1 MLNVKVEVGPSS
13 RWNEVVMTQILD
25 NLLAQKMIDLE
36 FYINAMPSS
45 SGFPKAQ
52 MTQYLQ
58 NMKEKQAMETPI
70 NEGGVNV
77 DEMLAQNTPDIDQLL
92 ANMSEED
99 RQMAMKDPQFLEN
112 IIAQQ
117 MGIA

>member
-25 NLLAQKMIDLE
+25 NLLQQKLIDLE

-58 NMKEKQAMETPI
+58 KMHKKHTAETPP
-70 NEGGVNV
+70 NEGDGNV
-77 DEMLAQNTPDIDQLL
+77 DDMLAQNIPDIDQLL

-99 RQMAMKDPQFLEN
+99 RQMAMQDPKFLEN

-117 MGIA
+117 M